1 MALLDLYKRYMY
13 GKRPSMM
20 LDGSEQDYLDGKNLG
35 ITNVTEGTKGLF
47 GQGGQSGD
55 GLLNTFTKPETD
67 GLFNAL
73 SNPFYTIGGSAV
85 LKGMQ
90 GENISKAIMPS
101 IKEGLSLSESSKK
114 IQAAK
119 KKQDFI
125 KKYADQ
131 VPESD
136 KQMFLAFPER
146 YVDAMLKTRLS
157 TPTLS
162 KEALA
167 VVNKLK
173 GLSGD
178 NFKAAFKKLSTVEKD
193 LYTSYVKKTQGFD
206 VPGMV
211 GAKSEAEIIANKN
224 ANQIPIDKKTG
235 LIDTSKLQDGL
246 IYNVGG
252 AKPERWNKEKN
263 KFVPIK

>member
-13 GKRPSMM
+13 GQSPAGTTDVM
-20 LDGSEQDYLDGKNLG
+20 
-35 ITNVTEGTKGLF
+35 TTEGTRGLF

-119 KKQDFI
+119 KKQDLI
-125 KKYADQ
+125 KKYSKE
-131 VPESD
+131 VPKED
-136 KQMFLAFPER
+136 MEIFLISPEN
-146 YVDAMLKTRLS
+146 YIQAKLKSRLS

-162 KEALA
+162 KEVLA
-167 VVNKLK
+167 VYNKLK
-173 GLSGD
+173 GLSGEAYTQAKNNLSD
-178 NFKAAFKKLSTVEKD
+178 AEKKLYQNKIEGNEDFLNQLVSQGLEQINTPVILDSMPEKK
-193 LYTSYVKKTQGFD
+193 LLKKGQ
-206 VPGMV
+206 
-211 GAKSEAEIIANKN
+211 
-224 ANQIPIDKKTG
+224 
-235 LIDTSKLQDGL
+235 L
-246 IYNVGG
+246 YNVSGKG
-252 AKPERWNKEKN
+252 YRWDGKEMIPAPLRK
-263 KFVPIK
+263 

>member
-1 MALLDLYKRYMY
+1 MGLLDLYKRYMY
-13 GKRPSMM
+13 GTPGQTSIDTGGDVSTGM
-20 LDGSEQDYLDGKNLG
+20 
-35 ITNVTEGTKGLF
+35 GTTGLF

-178 NFKAAFKKLSTVEKD
+178 NFDAAFKKLSNVEKD
-193 LYTSYVKKTQGFD
+193 LYKSYVKKTQGFD
-206 VPGMV
+206 VPSIV
-211 GAKSEAEIIANKN
+211 GAKSKADIIANQN
-224 ANQIPIDKKTG
+224 ANQLPIGENG
-235 LIDTSKLQDGL
+235 LVDTSKLQDGL

>member
-224 ANQIPIDKKTG
+224 ANQLPISENGLVDK
-235 LIDTSKLQDGL
+235 SKLQDGL

-252 AKPERWNKEKN
+252 AKPERWNKKKN

>member
-1 MALLDLYKRYMY
+1 MGLLDLYKRYMY
-13 GKRPSMM
+13 GQSPAGTTDVM
-20 LDGSEQDYLDGKNLG
+20 
-35 ITNVTEGTKGLF
+35 TTEGTRGLF

-119 KKQDFI
+119 KKQDLI
-125 KKYADQ
+125 KKYSKE
-131 VPESD
+131 VPKED
-136 KQMFLAFPER
+136 MEIFLISPEN
-146 YVDAMLKTRLS
+146 YIQAKLKSRLS

-162 KEALA
+162 KEVLA
-167 VVNKLK
+167 VYNKLK
-173 GLSGD
+173 GLSGEAYTQAKNNLSD
-178 NFKAAFKKLSTVEKD
+178 AEKKLYQNKIEGNEDFLNQLVSQGLEQINTPVILDSMPEKK
-193 LYTSYVKKTQGFD
+193 LLKKGQ
-206 VPGMV
+206 
-211 GAKSEAEIIANKN
+211 
-224 ANQIPIDKKTG
+224 
-235 LIDTSKLQDGL
+235 L
-246 IYNVGG
+246 YNVSGKG
-252 AKPERWNKEKN
+252 YRWDGKEMIPAPLRK
-263 KFVPIK
+263 

>member
-13 GKRPSMM
+13 GTPGQTSIDTGGDVSTGM
-20 LDGSEQDYLDGKNLG
+20 
-35 ITNVTEGTKGLF
+35 GTTGLF

-157 TPTLS
+157 KPTLS
-162 KEALA
+162 KEALSLYQQGKA
-167 VVNKLK
+167 A
-173 GLSGD
+173 GD
-178 NFKAAFKKLSTVEKD
+178 NFSSWFKGLNKAEKD
-193 LYTSYVKKTQGFD
+193 LYNKQIRPQLSTMEQVQNFIKQNEGQYKEGQSLKIGGIEYKIVGFDKNNEPLLEPVKK
-206 VPGMV
+206 
-211 GAKSEAEIIANKN
+211 K
-224 ANQIPIDKKTG
+224 
-235 LIDTSKLQDGL
+235 
-246 IYNVGG
+246 
-252 AKPERWNKEKN
+252 
-263 KFVPIK
+263 

>member
-90 GENISKAIMPS
+90 GQNISKAIMPS

-178 NFKAAFKKLSTVEKD
+178 NFDAAFKKLSQVEKD
-193 LYTSYVKKTQGFD
+193 IYASYIKKTQGFD
-206 VPGMV
+206 VPSV
-211 GAKSEAEIIANKN
+211 VEAKSKADIIANQN

>member
-1 MALLDLYKRYMY
+1 
-13 GKRPSMM
+13 
-20 LDGSEQDYLDGKNLG
+20 
-35 ITNVTEGTKGLF
+35 
-47 GQGGQSGD
+47 
-55 GLLNTFTKPETD
+55 
-67 GLFNAL
+67 LFNAL

-178 NFKAAFKKLSTVEKD
+178 NFDAAFKKLSTVEKD

-263 KFVPIK
+263 KFVPVK

>member
-1 MALLDLYKRYMY
+1 MGLLDLYKRYMY
-13 GKRPSMM
+13 GQSPAGTTDVM
-20 LDGSEQDYLDGKNLG
+20 
-35 ITNVTEGTKGLF
+35 TTEGTRGLF

-119 KKQDFI
+119 KKQDLI
-125 KKYADQ
+125 KKYSKE
-131 VPESD
+131 VPKED
-136 KQMFLAFPER
+136 MEKFLISPEN
-146 YVDAMLKTRLS
+146 YIQAKLKSRLS

-162 KEALA
+162 KEVLA
-167 VVNKLK
+167 VYNKLK
-173 GLSGD
+173 GLSGEAYTQAKNNLSD
-178 NFKAAFKKLSTVEKD
+178 AEKKLYQNKIEGNEDFLNQLVSQGLEQINTPVILDSMPEKK
-193 LYTSYVKKTQGFD
+193 LLKKGQ
-206 VPGMV
+206 
-211 GAKSEAEIIANKN
+211 
-224 ANQIPIDKKTG
+224 
-235 LIDTSKLQDGL
+235 L
-246 IYNVGG
+246 YNVSGKG
-252 AKPERWNKEKN
+252 YRWDGKEMIPAPLRK
-263 KFVPIK
+263 

>member
-90 GENISKAIMPS
+90 GQNISKAIMPS

-178 NFKAAFKKLSTVEKD
+178 NFDAAFKKLSQVEKD
-193 LYTSYVKKTQGFD
+193 IYASYVKKASAMNI
-206 VPGMV
+206 PNII
-211 GAKSEAEIIANKN
+211 GAKTKADTAAAKN
-224 ANQIPIDKKTG
+224 ANKLPIADNG
-235 LIDTSKLQDGL
+235 LVDVSKLQDGL

-252 AKPERWNKEKN
+252 QAERWNKEKG
-263 KFVPIK
+263 KFEKVK